1 MFLRRQGQSQSRAAT
16 TASASQR
23 CCPLR
28 RSLRSETFAYD
39 RWLHW
44 HRRYRIAG
52 TSRRARC
59 QTAKVRENYDLRD
72 ATRILINPSPT
83 SCAVC
88 GGDCGGGKL
97 LDLVPCSRLTHG
109 RGDDGSPWQ
118 QLSYGDLTKF
128 SRSSW
133 RGSYHDTQGD
143 ALGGSVRGKCGDG
156 ASDGP
161 GGRADGG
168 GGVSRRQ
175 DLHPGL

>member
-44 HRRYRIAG
+44 HRRYRIAR

-72 ATRILINPSPT
+72 ATRILRRMWWRSWRRET
-83 SCAVC
+83 
-88 GGDCGGGKL
+88 

-109 RGDDGSPWQ
+109 RGDDGSPWR

-143 ALGGSVRGKCGDG
+143 ALGGSVRRKCGDG

-168 GGVSRRQ
+168 GGVSQRQ